1 MEYEYEY
8 IELNIID
15 GKFSIYDKE
24 FILPNYNKLHKTFTE
39 NNFVNHTFGI
49 NELYLLGNCKN
60 KLYFIL
66 QEQYD
71 DYGNIPTYIF
81 NQAFDIVTSFSLSLT
96 DNIKYFD
103 SENGNIITT
112 SGNSKKIIEITRTIK
127 NI

>member
-1 MEYEYEY
+1 MEYEY

-15 GKFSIYDKE
+15 GKFRIYDKE

-39 NNFVNHTFGI
+39 NNCVNHTFGI
-49 NELYLLGNCKN
+49 NELYLLGNCNN

-66 QEQYD
+66 QEQND
-71 DYGNIPTYIF
+71 DYGNNPYYIF
-81 NQAFDIVTSFSLSLT
+81 NEAFDIVTSFSLSLT